1 MRSGRRARHPGR
13 RPADTR
19 GHDPFELRDIE
30 LATTFAAQVAVALR
44 FDDARVD
51 AQRLRMFEDR
61 DVVAQ
66 DLNYNVMQ
74 RLFATA
80 VLRTFNPR
88 VRRRGQ
94 APYPT

>member
-1 MRSGRRARHPGR
+1 MTRSSCETSSS
-13 RPADTR
+13 RPPSPR
-19 GHDPFELRDIE
+19 K
-30 LATTFAAQVAVALR
+30 VAVALR

-51 AQRLRMFEDR
+51 AQRLRMFEDP

-88 VRRRGQ
+88 VRRRGG
-94 APYPT
+94 PPTRRERA